1 MTLKE
6 RLYGWWV
13 NLLAVLIVLI
23 VIAVLV
29 GIWWLDHVRFLL

>member
-13 NLLAVLIVLI
+13 MFLVVLIV
-23 VIAVLV
+23 VGFIALLV
-29 GIWWLDHVRFLL
+29 GIWWLDHVRFVV